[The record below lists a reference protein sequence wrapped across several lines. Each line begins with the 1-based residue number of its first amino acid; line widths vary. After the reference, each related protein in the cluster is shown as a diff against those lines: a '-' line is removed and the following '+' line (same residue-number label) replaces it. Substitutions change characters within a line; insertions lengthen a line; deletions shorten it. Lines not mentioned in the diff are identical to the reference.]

1 MWEKGAC
8 ILNVRRKGEEEEEEE
23 EEEEVSG
30 KNSRL

>member
-23 EEEEVSG
+23 EEEVSG